1 MRAAQAS
8 DWREITRTAEYLR
21 PQQVVRRGVTVSRL
35 SAAHVRPVPPGSDRI
50 LLRNTPLYDALVDEY
65 RLALRSLPGD
75 RSGED
80 MYIPRF
86 AAIPHQCGP
95 GSRHRGASGDMQFRF

>member
-1 MRAAQAS
+1 ML
-8 DWREITRTAEYLR
+8 TR
-21 PQQVVRRGVTVSRL
+21 S
-35 SAAHVRPVPPGSDRI
+35 
-50 LLRNTPLYDALVDEY
+50 TPLYDALINEY

-86 AAIPHQCGP
+86 NAIPRPYNP
-95 GSRHRGASGDMQFRF
+95 GSRHRGASGDDQFRY